1 MRFGPIK
8 LGGGKDKGK
17 KEVREKKGF
26 LEESPGRKKEPREMV
41 ELKLQAELDMIA
53 ERYQNTIIS
62 ETAKIRVKRK
72 NGQDDERNVVRVCD
86 AFYGLLVIKEAKENL
101 EEIRSTTDLCNS
113 MNRMGTALKVLNRLD
128 ATQETPH
135 KFTLRRQIGKMR
147 RSADKGDQRM
157 DKVYKDM
164 DEYVPSDLIDR
175 LVRGESV
182 YECLQ
187 GESLPQNSDIS
198 KMFDSMLDGL
208 TDEPVNDAAVEGN
221 IASIS
226 DLISELSDDF

>member
-1 MRFGPIK
+1 MKFGPIK
-8 LGGGKDKGK
+8 LGGGNKDKK
-17 KEVREKKGF
+17 NTKEKKGF
-26 LEESPGRKKEPREMV
+26 LDGSTKKKKESRETV

-53 ERYQNTIIS
+53 ERYQNTIVS
-62 ETAKIRVKRK
+62 ETAKIREKRR
-72 NGQDDERNVVRVCD
+72 NGRDDERNVIRVCD

-128 ATQETPH
+128 ASQETPN

-147 RSADKGDQRM
+147 RSAEKGDSRM

-164 DEYVPSDLIDR
+164 EEYVPSDLIDR

-208 TDEPVNDAAVEGN
+208 TDEPVNDTVVEGN

-226 DLISELSDDF
+226 DLISELSDDV

>member
-8 LGGGKDKGK
+8 LGGGNDKKDKNDNRESRTKK
-17 KEVREKKGF
+17 KESRAA
-26 LEESPGRKKEPREMV
+26 V

-53 ERYQNTIIS
+53 SRYQNTIVS
-62 ETAKIRVKRK
+62 ETARIREKRK
-72 NGQDDERNVVRVCD
+72 NGKDDERNVARVCD

-101 EEIRSTTDLCNS
+101 EEIRTTTELCTT

-128 ATQETPH
+128 ATQETPK

-147 RSADKGDQRM
+147 RSADKGDSRLQS
-157 DKVYKDM
+157 VYKDM

-175 LVRGESV
+175 LVRGETV
-182 YECLQ
+182 YDCLQ

-198 KMFDSMLDGL
+198 QMFDSMLDGL
-208 TDEPVNDAAVEGN
+208 TDEPVTDTVVESN

-226 DLISELSDDF
+226 DLISELSDD

>member
-53 ERYQNTIIS
+53 ERYQNTIVS
-62 ETAKIRVKRK
+62 
-72 NGQDDERNVVRVCD
+72 DDTD
-86 AFYGLLVIKEAKENL
+86 TINL
-101 EEIRSTTDLCNS
+101 GTTRIVSREQPVQTESSSDS
-113 MNRMGTALKVLNRLD
+113 AGSLNRLD

-198 KMFDSMLDGL
+198 QMFESMLDGL
-208 TDEPVNDAAVEGN
+208 SDEPVNDNVVEGN

-226 DLISELSDDF
+226 DLISELSDD

>member
-8 LGGGKDKGK
+8 LGGGNDKKDK
-17 KEVREKKGF
+17 EKKAF
-26 LEESPGRKKEPREMV
+26 LEDSPKKNKESRATV

-53 ERYQNTIIS
+53 KRYQTTIIS
-62 ETAKIRVKRK
+62 ETAKIREKRK
-72 NGQDDERNVVRVCD
+72 NGKDDERNVARICD

-101 EEIRSTTDLCNS
+101 EEIRSTTDLCTS

-128 ATQETPH
+128 ATQETPN

-147 RSADKGDQRM
+147 RSAERGDRNM
-157 DKVYKDM
+157 ETVYKDM
-164 DEYVPSDLIDR
+164 EDYVPGDLIDR
-175 LVRGESV
+175 LVRGDSI

-198 KMFDSMLDGL
+198 RMFDSMLDGL
-208 TDEPVNDAAVEGN
+208 TDEPVNDSVVENN

-226 DLISELSDDF
+226 DLISELSDD

>member
-1 MRFGPIK
+1 
-8 LGGGKDKGK
+8 
-17 KEVREKKGF
+17 
-26 LEESPGRKKEPREMV
+26 
-41 ELKLQAELDMIA
+41 
-53 ERYQNTIIS
+53 
-62 ETAKIRVKRK
+62 
-72 NGQDDERNVVRVCD
+72 
-86 AFYGLLVIKEAKENL
+86 
-101 EEIRSTTDLCNS
+101 

-128 ATQETPH
+128 ASQETPN

-147 RSADKGDQRM
+147 RSADKGDNRM
-157 DKVYKDM
+157 ENVYKDM
-164 DEYVPSDLIDR
+164 EEYVPSDLIDR